1 MATDSSFDP
10 AANIIANP
18 FANYGLPIEAPPLK
32 ADGPHR
38 VRFTGT
44 GAEYFG
50 IWIVNML
57 LIVITFSIY
66 SSWAK
71 VRREKYFHQHTLVDG
86 SSLDYHGNPLSILIG
101 RVLTVGLIVLAS
113 AKEFSFLL
121 AAVAGLLIAAFLP
134 LAMQRS
140 IRFRL
145 FNTSYRGL
153 RFGFHGSIAQ
163 AYKISW
169 LIVILG
175 VGAFIAPAWL
185 SEAGQE
191 QYWMFGLAYAGLL
204 IAYPFFHAAWRMFCI
219 SNAHYGSIN
228 TQAKFTTTAFILV
241 YLKSSIVLGLVP
253 VLFIATMFAFG
264 NVLPVISAVIFIPF
278 ALVTY
283 ACILSYLPLVGAK
296 LQNLCWN
303 KNTVA
308 VDAAGNTVAEF
319 TSDLNPRAFVL
330 LQLKNLVLTVLTL
343 GLYRP
348 YAAIASARMRL
359 EAISISDMS
368 FVDDIAARTGAQKS
382 AVGDEALDAIG
393 LDFSL

>member
-1 MATDSSFDP
+1 M
-10 AANIIANP
+10 
-18 FANYGLPIEAPPLK
+18 EAPPLK

-113 AKEFSFLL
+113 AKEFSFVL

-153 RFGFHGSIAQ
+153 RFGFHGSVTQ

-169 LIVILG
+169 VIVVLG

-241 YLKSSIVLGLVP
+241 YLKSSIVLGVVP
-253 VLFIATMFAFG
+253 VLFITTMFAFG

-283 ACILSYLPLVGAK
+283 ACVLSYLPLVGAK

-303 KNTVA
+303 KNTIA
-308 VDAAGNTVAEF
+308 VDATGNTVAEF
-319 TSDLNPRAFVL
+319 TSDLIPRAFVL

-359 EAISISDMS
+359 EAISISDIS
-368 FVDDIAARTGAQKS
+368 FVDDIAARAGAQKS

>member
-18 FANYGLPIEAPPLK
+18 FANYGLPIEALPLK
-32 ADGPHR
+32 SDGPHR

-113 AKEFSFLL
+113 AKEFSFVL

-153 RFGFHGSIAQ
+153 RFGFHGSVAQ

-169 LIVILG
+169 LIVMLG

-253 VLFIATMFAFG
+253 VLFIITLFAFG
-264 NVLPVISAVIFIPF
+264 NVLPVISAVVFIPF

-319 TSDLNPRAFVL
+319 TSDLIPRAFVL